1 MAYCRNCGKSISEKV
16 NTNCPHCGSP
26 SDGKMAHGVNRSL
39 NQDSPRI
46 RGKKTSRI
54 IALCIIVI
62 ITAIALSWVVSFMT
76 TPLPAEIQV
85 IDVNFDSNPGI
96 SVVDYYLSGR
106 VINTGES
113 PSNPIVLQISFT
125 DRDGDNL
132 LTTQTSPQ
140 PSILQP
146 GQEAPFGKEFTNVD
160 INSYEGTM
168 NYEIIMLSA

>member
-1 MAYCRNCGKSISEKV
+1 MAYCRNCGKSISEEV
-16 NTNCPHCGSP
+16 DTNCPHCGSP
-26 SDGKMAHGVNRSL
+26 SDGKMAHAVNSSL
-39 NQDSPRI
+39 NRDSPRK

-54 IALCIIVI
+54 IVLCIVVI
-62 ITAIALSWVVSFMT
+62 ITALALSWVVSFMT
-76 TPLPAEIQV
+76 TPLSAEIQV
-85 IDVNFDSNPGI
+85 IDVNFDSNQGV
-96 SVVDYYLSGR
+96 SAVDYYLSGR

-125 DRDGDNL
+125 DRDGNNL

-146 GQEAPFGKEFTNVD
+146 GQEAPFDTEFTNAD

-168 NYEIIMLSA
+168 NYEIIMLNA